1 MEDVEEQ
8 AVTEPSHDASDGP
21 GSDAGGTQADSSPSS
36 SESRQERLLPILQW
50 VGDREVAYTI
60 RSLSDA
66 DLKEQSLAVRTA
78 LHALKKKQN
87 PTAFLSQPQYRSTI
101 PLVADAVSVACQDA
115 VVAALGDDADEPDR
129 AQLLTAL
136 AEVWDDYPV
145 SVIALMLAY
154 ISVTDMAAADVC
166 DELLQ
171 SDERFKIP
179 A

>member
-1 MEDVEEQ
+1 MEDEDQ
-8 AVTEPSHDASDGP
+8 AVTEPSHDPTDGP

-36 SESRQERLLPILQW
+36 SDSRQERLLPILQW
-50 VGDREVAYTI
+50 VGDREVARTI

-101 PLVADAVSVACQDA
+101 PLVSDAVSVACQDA

-129 AQLLTAL
+129 AQLLAAL
-136 AEVWDDYPV
+136 DTVWDDYPV
-145 SVIALMLAY
+145 SAIALMLAY
-154 ISVTDMAAADVC
+154 VAVTDMAAADVC
-166 DELLQ
+166 DELLE
-171 SDERFKIP
+171 SAERFKVP